1 MRSKILLM
9 TFVGTLLTG
18 LLGSCTKEDEGNAKI
33 SFQAVNSGAR
43 MKTTPI
49 TGVVVNSFKVN
60 VDEIEFEFY
69 DSDDDRFPDGETYSE
84 LELEGPFEV
93 DLVSNGNTQLTNL
106 VTGAQLPQASFDEL
120 EFEFERSENRASPL
134 FGKSV
139 LVQGTIN
146 GVAFEYFSTMDEF
159 EVELEFEP
167 PVDLTAAGGVSVVVS
182 IDLAAIFDPLRG
194 GVDISRATDGNGNGT
209 IEIHLLDNDGNRAL
223 ADRLDD
229 AIWNAIDTIEER
241 WDD

>member
-1 MRSKILLM
+1 MKSKILLM
-9 TFVGTLLTG
+9 TFVGILMTG
-18 LLGSCTKEDEGNAKI
+18 FLGSCGKEDKGNAKV
-33 SFQAVNSGAR
+33 SFQAVNSGTR
-43 MKTTPI
+43 MKTTPV
-49 TGVVVNSFKVN
+49 TGVVINSFKVN
-60 VDEIEFEFY
+60 IDEIEFEFY
-69 DSDDDRFPDGETYSE
+69 DSPNDQFPDGESYSE

-106 VTGAQLPQASFDEL
+106 VAGVQLPQATFDEL

-134 FGKSV
+134 FGRSI

-146 GVAFEYFSTMDEF
+146 GVPFEYFTTMDEF
-159 EVELEFEP
+159 AVELEFEP
-167 PVDLTAAGGVSVVVS
+167 PVDLTVAGGVSVVVS
-182 IDLAAIFDPLRG
+182 IDLAAIFNPLQG
-194 GVDISRATDGNGNGT
+194 GVNISGARDGNGNGT

>member
-1 MRSKILLM
+1 M
-9 TFVGTLLTG
+9 TFVGILLTG
-18 LLGSCTKEDEGNAKI
+18 LLGSCAKEDEGNARV

-43 MKTTPI
+43 MKTTPVA
-49 TGVVVNSFKVN
+49 GVVVNSFKVN
-60 VDEIEFEFY
+60 IDEIEFEFY
-69 DSDDDRFPDGETYSE
+69 DSPNDQYPDGETYSE
-84 LELEGPFEV
+84 LELQGPFEV
-93 DLVSNGNTQLTNL
+93 DLVNNGNTQLTNL
-106 VTGAQLPQASFDEL
+106 VTGVQLPQATFDEL

-134 FGKSV
+134 FGRSI

-146 GVAFEYFSTMDEF
+146 GVPFEYFSTMDEF

-182 IDLAAIFDPLRG
+182 IDLAAIFDPTRG
-194 GVDISRATDGNGNGT
+194 GVDISRATDLNGNGR